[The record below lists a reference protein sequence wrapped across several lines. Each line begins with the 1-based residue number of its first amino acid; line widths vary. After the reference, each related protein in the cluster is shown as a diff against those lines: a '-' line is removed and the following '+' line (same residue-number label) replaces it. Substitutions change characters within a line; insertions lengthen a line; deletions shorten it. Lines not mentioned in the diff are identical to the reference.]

1 MAMGR
6 TILAVAVV
14 LAGVAWAA
22 EDKGKLTGTWKVT
35 ASEKDGTRATATDVK
50 GKTVKITA
58 DTITCNDGTKT
69 DMACNYTVDTS
80 SKPWKIEMTCTE
92 GEHKG
97 KKMSGIAQLDGDTL
111 KICFSKPDKDAPTG
125 FKTSD
130 GQCCFV
136 LERESK

>member
-1 MAMGR
+1 MVR
-6 TILAVAVV
+6 TILAVAV
-14 LAGVAWAA
+14 LMAGVARAA
-22 EDKGKLTGTWKVT
+22 EDKGKLAGTWKVT
-35 ASEKDGTRATATDVK
+35 ASEKDGKRATATDVK

-58 DTITCNDGTKT
+58 DSITCSDGTKT

-80 SKPWKIEMTCTE
+80 SKPWKIEMSCTE

-111 KICFSKPDKDAPTG
+111 KICFSKPDKDAPAD
-125 FKTSD
+125 FKTAD

-136 LERESK
+136 LEREGK